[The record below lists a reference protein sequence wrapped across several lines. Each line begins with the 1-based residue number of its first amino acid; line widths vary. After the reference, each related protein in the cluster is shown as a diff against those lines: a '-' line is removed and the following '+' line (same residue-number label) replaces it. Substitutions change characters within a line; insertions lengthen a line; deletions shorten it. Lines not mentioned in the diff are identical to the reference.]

1 MNNRWLV
8 IWVRNR
14 NNEGRCSR
22 FVKAEKSEEWMARS
36 PVWPDDVIA
45 SETASRHQPMNWRDS
60 IWVFRLGPQ
69 WAFPKRSAQC
79 WVTYERE
86 QLFHFPYCSCL
97 QLWPRGE
104 TVPMFFYAFHY
115 RQPSTSYHFLWLT
128 SDAPFLTFSICSW
141 EGMCKGILFFERD
154 KDGCWRRN
162 RPWAQGRDGRCHC
175 FKYEYCWGHKPCEPV
190 QVIKY
195 LCVQKDYISG
205 KLSLQT
211 IHFCRPNDLLTLTA
225 VKQHHKSKHIIKVA
239 HILYC
244 SPFATIWS
252 YFKN

>member
-1 MNNRWLV
+1 MLWWGRERKGEACLLTLHLLELDIRTPARGSTRGRGLTRGRDLTRRRVGARCAPWKFGGFAFIILKPRAEGYETEIVANFAVRGPINRLTCMRIAQTQNTLTVWVFASDETRARWHTAAKFHGTSPRGEQSSTEAVAEVQMNNRWLV

-86 QLFHFPYCSCL
+86 QLAHAML
-97 QLWPRGE
+97 AVDRD
-104 TVPMFFYAFHY
+104 MRM
-115 RQPSTSYHFLWLT
+115 RQT
-128 SDAPFLTFSICSW
+128 
-141 EGMCKGILFFERD
+141 
-154 KDGCWRRN
+154 
-162 RPWAQGRDGRCHC
+162 
-175 FKYEYCWGHKPCEPV
+175 
-190 QVIKY
+190 
-195 LCVQKDYISG
+195 
-205 KLSLQT
+205 
-211 IHFCRPNDLLTLTA
+211 
-225 VKQHHKSKHIIKVA
+225 
-239 HILYC
+239 
-244 SPFATIWS
+244 
-252 YFKN
+252 